1 MTQIMNLDDD
11 RDLLCS
17 SYDRAFCGHAYSCEL
32 LDKMSSSKDRA
43 VLGVL
48 RTLGVLN
55 LDLRNDL
62 GDFQAKLSRRWVWA
76 TRSGN

>member
-1 MTQIMNLDDD
+1 VICFV
-11 RDLLCS
+11 LLTITLFAATLAHVNS
-17 SYDRAFCGHAYSCEL
+17 L
-32 LDKMSSSKDRA
+32 IKMSSSKDRA
-43 VLGVL
+43 VTGVL